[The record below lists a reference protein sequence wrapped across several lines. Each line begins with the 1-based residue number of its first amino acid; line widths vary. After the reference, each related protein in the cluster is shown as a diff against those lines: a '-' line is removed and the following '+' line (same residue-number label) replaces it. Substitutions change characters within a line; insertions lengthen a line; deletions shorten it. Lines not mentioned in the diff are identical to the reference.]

1 MPQFVI
7 EREIAGVGSLP
18 EETLNSMAKKTR
30 EIVNDSTANVQWLY
44 SFVSDNKTYCVYL
57 APDEEVLR
65 QSSERAGL
73 PISRVS
79 RVISVL
85 DSAADDKL
93 TK

>member
-18 EETLNSMAKKTR
+18 EETLNAMAKKTR
-30 EIVNDSTANVQWLY
+30 EVVNDATTNVQWLY
-44 SFVSDNKTYCVYL
+44 SFVTDNKTYCVYL

-73 PISRVS
+73 PISRMS
-79 RVISVL
+79 RVTSVL
-85 DSAADDKL
+85 DAAGEKQS
-93 TK
+93 K

>member
-18 EETLNSMAKKTR
+18 EETLNAMAKKTR
-30 EIVNDSTANVQWLY
+30 EVVNDSTTNVQWLY
-44 SFVSDNKTYCVYL
+44 SFVTDDKTYCVYL

-79 RVISVL
+79 RVTSVL
-85 DSAADDKL
+85 DAAGEKSS
-93 TK
+93 K